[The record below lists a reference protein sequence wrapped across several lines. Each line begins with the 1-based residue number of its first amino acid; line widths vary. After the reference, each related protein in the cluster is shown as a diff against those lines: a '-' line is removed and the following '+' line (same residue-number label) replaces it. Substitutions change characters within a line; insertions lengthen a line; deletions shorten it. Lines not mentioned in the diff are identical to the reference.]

1 MISFAQWGNELYSG
15 KRSYNIVG
23 HRKQWLGVGSL
34 LILLSAILLVFP
46 GLTQSIEFRG
56 GTEFTVSQ
64 VAGADQS
71 PARNVIRSL
80 DQLKGASVTSL
91 GQSSVRV
98 QSGTMS
104 TAESREVVKEL
115 ADAYKV
121 STDDVASTGIGPS
134 WGRDVT
140 VKAATSLA
148 VFFVL
153 VGIMLAVYFKTATMA
168 AAALFALAHD
178 VLLTAAVFAL
188 TRVEVSPATVIGV
201 LTILAFSLYDTVVV
215 FDKVRELTE
224 DFTDQSRST
233 YAELVNLSVNQT
245 MVRSI
250 NTSVVA
256 LLPIGAILFVSTII
270 LGGGTLRDI
279 SMALF
284 IGTLVGTWSSIFIA
298 SPALVWM
305 RERTKKVA
313 DHTQVVL
320 QRRQGISN
328 KQLRRGKAIVDTD
341 AEGHAEVAKPL
352 AAGHHQGRAAQPTRK
367 PRSKR

>member
-1 MISFAQWGNELYSG
+1 MMSFAQWGNELYAG
-15 KRSYNIVG
+15 TRSYSIVG
-23 HRKQWLGVGSL
+23 HRKQWLSIGLVFIVLSVIL
-34 LILLSAILLVFP
+34 LIVP
-46 GLTQSIEFRG
+46 GLSQSIEFRG
-56 GTEFTVSQ
+56 GTEFTVSHVREANQ
-64 VAGADQS
+64 A
-71 PARNVIRSL
+71 PARTVITELKQL
-80 DQLKGASVTSL
+80 DGASVTSL
-91 GQSSVRV
+91 GQSGVRI

-104 TAESREVVKEL
+104 TSDSREVVDRL
-115 ADAYKV
+115 AKAYKV
-121 STDDVASTGIGPS
+121 DADEVASTGIGPS

-153 VGIMLAVYFKTATMA
+153 VGLMLAIYFKTVTMA
-168 AAALFALAHD
+168 AAALFALCHD
-178 VLLTAAVFAL
+178 VLITAAIFAI

-215 FDKVRELTE
+215 FDKVRELTT
-224 DFTDQSRST
+224 DFTQQSRST

-256 LLPIGAILFVSTII
+256 ILPIGAILFVSTVV

-284 IGTLVGTWSSIFIA
+284 IGTIVGTWSSIFIA
-298 SPALVWM
+298 SPALVFM

-313 DHTQVVL
+313 EHTKLVL

-328 KQLRRGKAIVDTD
+328 RALRQGTVSVDP
-341 AEGHAEVAKPL
+341 AEAGDDVAAKPL
-352 AAGHHQGRAAQPTRK
+352 VAGHHRGRAAQPSRK

>member
-1 MISFAQWGNELYSG
+1 MSFAQWGNELYSG
-15 KRSYNIVG
+15 KRSYNVVGRRKLWVSIGSGLIV
-23 HRKQWLGVGSL
+23 LSIIF
-34 LILLSAILLVFP
+34 LIFP
-46 GLTQSIEFRG
+46 GLQQSIEFRG
-56 GTEFTVSQ
+56 GTEFTVTHVENTSEQ
-64 VAGADQS
+64 
-71 PARNVIRSL
+71 PARGVIARL
-80 DQLKGASVTSL
+80 PQLEGASATSL

-98 QSGTMS
+98 QASSMS
-104 TAESREVVKEL
+104 TAKTREVVKDL
-115 ADAYKV
+115 AEAYDV
-121 STDDVASTGIGPS
+121 DQSDVASTGIGPS
-134 WGRDVT
+134 WGHDVT
-140 VKAATSLA
+140 VKAATSLV

-153 VGIMLAVYFKTATMA
+153 VGLMLALYFRTFTMA
-168 AAALFALAHD
+168 AAALFALCHD
-178 VLLTAAVFAL
+178 VLITAAVFAV

-215 FDKVRELTE
+215 FDKVRELTT
-224 DFTDQSRST
+224 DFTQQSRST

-256 LLPIGAILFVSTII
+256 ILPIASILIVSTVV

-284 IGTLVGTWSSIFIA
+284 IGTIIGTWSSIFIA
-298 SPALVWM
+298 SPALVLM
-305 RERTKKVA
+305 RERQKKVK

-328 KQLRRGKAIVDTD
+328 RQLRHGGATIDE
-341 AEGHAEVAKPL
+341 EGAADEVAKPL
-352 AAGHHQGRAAQPTRK
+352 LAGHHRGQASQPTRK

>member
-1 MISFAQWGNELYSG
+1 MMSFAQWGNELYSG

-23 HRKQWLGVGSL
+23 HRKQWLAAGSILIALSVLL
-34 LILLSAILLVFP
+34 LIFP

-64 VAGADQS
+64 VKGADQA
-71 PARNVIRSL
+71 PAREVIRSL
-80 DQLKGASVTSL
+80 KQLDGASVTSL

-98 QSGTMS
+98 QSGTMT
-104 TAESREVVKEL
+104 TASSREVTHAL
-115 ADAYKV
+115 AKAYNV
-121 STDDVASTGIGPS
+121 DVGDVASTGIGPS
-134 WGRDVT
+134 WGHDVT

-153 VGIMLAVYFKTATMA
+153 VGIMLAIYFKTMAMA
-168 AAALFALAHD
+168 AAALFALCHD

-224 DFTDQSRST
+224 DFTQQSRST

-256 LLPIGAILFVSTII
+256 LLPIASILFVSSII

-284 IGTLVGTWSSIFIA
+284 IGTIVGTWSSIFIA
-298 SPALVWM
+298 SPALVFM
-305 RERTKKVA
+305 RERTKKISQ
-313 DHTQVVL
+313 HTALVL

-328 KQLRRGKAIVDTD
+328 RQLREGKANVDTD
-341 AEGHAEVAKPL
+341 ESGHTEVARPL
-352 AAGHHQGRAAQPTRK
+352 AAGHHRGRAAQPTRK